1 MTFVL
6 EILLLEEP
14 EEMAFSTE
22 TLKEVCKPVED
33 CHHLL
38 MNTLIVST
46 FSCSFDSFEKDVT
59 DLFLEDMCKEFVTAY
74 EFVKVDEHKSHL
86 LMNVTDLEK
95 LGAAMA
101 DPVATEWDKKNNC
114 NDTVYKIELV
124 E

>member
-1 MTFVL
+1 MGQ
-6 EILLLEEP
+6 
-14 EEMAFSTE
+14 
-22 TLKEVCKPVED
+22 EV
-33 CHHLL
+33 
-38 MNTLIVST
+38 VS
-46 FSCSFDSFEKDVT
+46 D
-59 DLFLEDMCKEFVTAY
+59 Y
-74 EFVKVDEHKSHL
+74 EFVKVNDHKSHL